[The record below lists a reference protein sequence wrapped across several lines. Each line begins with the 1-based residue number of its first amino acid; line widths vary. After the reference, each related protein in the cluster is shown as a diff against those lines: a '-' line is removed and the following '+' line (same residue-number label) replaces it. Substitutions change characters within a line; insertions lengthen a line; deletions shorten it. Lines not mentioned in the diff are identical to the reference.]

1 MKAAKFNQWFHS
13 IQFGIKVAMFKN
25 QTDFS
30 THKIKLQMFDI
41 RPPLLQTSL
50 ESTSE
55 LPIELDDVFTTLDV
69 NVVR

>member
-1 MKAAKFNQWFHS
+1 
-13 IQFGIKVAMFKN
+13 MFKN

-30 THKIKLQMFDI
+30 NYKIPLQMFDI
-41 RPPLLQTSL
+41 RPPLQQTSL
-50 ESTSE
+50 ESIAE

>member
-1 MKAAKFNQWFHS
+1 
-13 IQFGIKVAMFKN
+13 MFKN